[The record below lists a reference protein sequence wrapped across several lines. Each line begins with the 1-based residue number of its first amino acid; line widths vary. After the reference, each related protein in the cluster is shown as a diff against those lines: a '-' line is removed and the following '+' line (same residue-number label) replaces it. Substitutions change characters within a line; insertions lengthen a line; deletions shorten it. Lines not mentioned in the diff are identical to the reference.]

1 MLHEIK
7 PMMEH
12 KIFKLLSELPK
23 NEFSRFGDFIASP
36 YFNRLQKV
44 TLLYDE
50 IKKFYPSFSSRLLSS
65 EMLFGR
71 IFPGV
76 KYNDMKMRVL
86 YSQMF
91 SLAEKFLAAEKYFAD
106 ETTQQLDIT
115 AEHRRRGNHRLLESA
130 LKRVESALPAQ
141 TKKDAEYYENLA
153 RFLFEKNHLGSQF
166 VGSRDFVLEADTIT
180 TAHIIKTLWIY
191 STIYNIK
198 GSLNIEIDES
208 VINAIERLAQLPTF
222 SSIPVVKLNYLLYHC
237 VRYMDESSF
246 FGYIEAMN
254 KYPEVCSTADLYQA
268 HVILLNFCV
277 LKIRA
282 GKTEFRKTKF
292 ELYRNMISKE
302 LWSYERYIPYAIFN
316 NIVTSAIENKQ
327 HKFGFEFLEQ
337 YTSKLEPE
345 FTNSISNFCYA
356 KLYYSLGKL
365 DQALGYLAK
374 TGTSDDIFYKFAVKD
389 LNIKIFYESGRLEQV
404 YSLIDTYKHMIS
416 RSKLLSPEVKA
427 SYRMF
432 LKYLTDLL
440 KPGAEP
446 AMLKS
451 SLGSAPGFVNK
462 EWLKN
467 MAAKLD
473 S

>member
-1 MLHEIK
+1 
-7 PMMEH
+7 MEH
-12 KIFKLLSELPK
+12 KIFKLLSELSK
-23 NEFSRFGDFIASP
+23 SEFNRFGDFIVSP

-44 TLLYDE
+44 TLLYNE
-50 IKKFYPSFSSRLLSS
+50 IRKFHPSFSSRWLSS
-65 EMLFGR
+65 EKLYGR
-71 IFPGV
+71 IFPGL

-106 ETTQQLDIT
+106 ETTPQLDIT
-115 AEHRRRGNHRLLESA
+115 AEHRKRGNHRMLESS
-130 LKRVESALPAQ
+130 LNRLESALPAQ
-141 TKKDAEYYENLA
+141 TKKDSAYYENLS

-166 VGSRDFVLEADTIT
+166 AGNRDFVLEADTIT
-180 TAHIIKTLWIY
+180 IAHIIKTLWIY

-198 GSLNIEIDES
+198 GSLNIEIDET
-208 VINAIERLAQLPTF
+208 VINAVERLAQLPGF
-222 SSIPVVKLNYLLYHC
+222 SNIPAVKLNYLLYHC
-237 VRYMDESSF
+237 VRYMDEESF
-246 FGYIEAMN
+246 FGYIEVMN
-254 KYPEVCSTADLYQA
+254 KYPDVCSTADLYQA

-316 NIVTSAIENKQ
+316 NIITSAIENRQ
-327 HKFGFEFLEQ
+327 QEFGFEFLKQ
-337 YTSKLEPE
+337 YTSKLEPGYID
-345 FTNSISNFCYA
+345 SISNFCYA
-356 KLYYSLGKL
+356 KLYYSLGEL
-365 DQALGYLAK
+365 DAALGYLAK

-389 LNIKIFYESGRLEQV
+389 LNIKIFYETGRDEQV

-432 LKYLTDLL
+432 LKFLTDLL
-440 KPGAEP
+440 RPGGDSGVLQNS
-446 AMLKS
+446 LKA
-451 SLGSAPGFVNK
+451 APGFVNK
-462 EWLKN
+462 EWLMN
-467 MAAKLD
+467 MAEKLV